1 MCVSRCLFA
10 WSLDGLAPRWCAE
23 VHRRWHTPHRALL
36 LTFAVATVFT
46 ALMIYAHLSLLSGM
60 IVMFTEWFCVAL
72 VAVVLPA
79 VAKRRGFVL
88 PPARRLAGLSSLT
101 WLGMLTVP
109 PVLVAAYLNL
119 TDANSGTSIA
129 HQPKAL
135 LLWIAIVFGCLAV
148 YRVVAALRER
158 RGTSLRLA
166 VRLLPPD

>member
-60 IVMFTEWFCVAL
+60 IVMFTEWLCVAL
-72 VAVVLPA
+72 VALVLPA
-79 VAKRRGFVL
+79 VAERRGFVL
-88 PPARRLAGLSSLT
+88 PPAGRIAGLSSLT

-135 LLWIAIVFGCLAV
+135 LLWVAILAGCLAV
-148 YRVVAALRER
+148 YRVVAGLRER
-158 RGTSLRLA
+158 RGTSLNLA